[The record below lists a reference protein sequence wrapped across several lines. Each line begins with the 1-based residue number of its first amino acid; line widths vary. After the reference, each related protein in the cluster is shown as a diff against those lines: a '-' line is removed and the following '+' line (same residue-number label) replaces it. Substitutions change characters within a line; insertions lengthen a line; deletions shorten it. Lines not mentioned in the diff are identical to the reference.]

1 MNSSLGDAHLTAPT
15 GPNGRLFTLG
25 HGDYTARVAT
35 VGGALA
41 RLTWRGA
48 DLVLATDS
56 EGDGTAY
63 APAYAGKVMAPWPNR
78 LRDGRYPW
86 AGADHRLPLTEPD
99 TATALHGLVC
109 WQEWRVA
116 SAAPD
121 RVTLATDLWPQPGY
135 PFRLGLAVDYALSE
149 DGLRVTVDAVNLG
162 DVPAPYG
169 VAFHPYLR
177 CGDGPLDECLADI
190 PAARVVLTDSR
201 GLPVREGAVD
211 RHGLDL
217 RGGVPL
223 ALIRAD
229 HAFTGFPD
237 GGWQASLSRPGMP
250 FRTTIASDTRW
261 AQVFTADNIGRAGLA
276 IEPMSCPADAFRS
289 GAGLVTLAPGA
300 RHTLGARLW
309 ADPTTA

>member
-177 CGDGPLDECLADI
+177 CGDGFGCGCVGDLLGVPPQPVLDDEHEPDQ
-190 PAARVVLTDSR
+190 DSR
-201 GLPVREGAVD
+201 EQDGDLDGGHPPLVTQPS
-211 RHGLDL
+211 HGPQPA
-217 RGGVPL
+217 GCSGVGMLSALPL
-223 ALIRAD
+223 AA
-229 HAFTGFPD
+229 
-237 GGWQASLSRPGMP
+237 
-250 FRTTIASDTRW
+250 
-261 AQVFTADNIGRAGLA
+261 V
-276 IEPMSCPADAFRS
+276 
-289 GAGLVTLAPGA
+289 
-300 RHTLGARLW
+300 
-309 ADPTTA
+309 